1 MSLRI
6 VRFDKGIHN
15 RNAFDCSDAALNDYL
30 KRQASQHLKRGVCTI
45 YALTNEAEPAR
56 ILGFY
61 TLSNSQITR
70 TDINERIARGLP
82 RHPIPTITL
91 GRMGVQLEGQGKGH
105 GAILL
110 ADAVKRCCLVS
121 QEVGVYAIV
130 VDAKN
135 AKARTFYEHYGFTR
149 LPRNPLRLI
158 LPMGTADQLLD
169 CLFHDR

>member
-6 VRFDKGIHN
+6 VRFDKSIHN
-15 RNAFDCSDAALNDYL
+15 RINFDCGDGALNDYL

-45 YALTNEAEPAR
+45 FVLVSDAEPTE

-61 TLSNSQITR
+61 TLSNSQIAR
-70 TDINERIARGLP
+70 TDIDEKTERQLP

-91 GRMGVQLEGQGKGH
+91 GRMAVHQTVQGEGH

-110 ADAVKRCCLVS
+110 VDAIKRCCLVS

-130 VDAKN
+130 VDVKDAN
-135 AKARTFYEHYGFTR
+135 ARSFYEHYGFAR
-149 LPRNPLRLI
+149 MLGHPLRLI
-158 LPMGTADQLLD
+158 LPMGTAVQLLGS
-169 CLFHDR
+169 

>member
-1 MSLRI
+1 MPLRI

-15 RNAFDCSDAALNDYL
+15 RNAFDCGDAALNDYL

-45 YALTNEAEPAR
+45 YVLINEAVPAR

-70 TDINERIARGLP
+70 ADIDEPTARRLP

-91 GRMGVQLEGQGKGH
+91 GRMAVHLEEQGKGH

-110 ADAVKRCCLVS
+110 VDAIKRCCLVS

-135 AKARTFYEHYGFTR
+135 AKVRAFYEHYGFTR
-149 LPRNPLRLI
+149 LPRHPLRLI
-158 LPMGTADQLLD
+158 LPMGTAVQLLD
-169 CLFHDR
+169 CFAN

>member
-6 VRFDKGIHN
+6 VRFDKNNHN
-15 RNAFDCSDAALNDYL
+15 RKTFDCGDVALNNYL

-45 YALTNEAEPAR
+45 FVLIDDAIPAR

-61 TLSNSQITR
+61 TLSNSQIARSDIDER
-70 TDINERIARGLP
+70 TARRLP

-91 GRMGVQLEGQGKGH
+91 SRMAVHLEEQGDGY

-110 ADAVKRCCLVS
+110 VDAIKRCCLVS

-130 VDAKN
+130 VDAKGS
-135 AKARTFYEHYGFTR
+135 KARTFYEHFGFSS
-149 LPRNPLRLI
+149 LPQNPLRLI
-158 LPMGTADQLLD
+158 LPMGTAAQLLKD
-169 CLFHDR
+169 